1 MHEREVKSILDS
13 TGLLVGRVIYTRSP
27 KPLGTVIQSSYAEGS
42 IAYAYTTAIDFIVSG
57 GEDFD
62 VNFCP
67 DVLGKPSQSSKTE
80 LESFGFD
87 VVLIRMRDNAEAGTV
102 ISQYPSPADAV
113 NNNSHEVRLMISG
126 GPTYTQALNVVN
138 VIGQNISSA
147 ETIIDYMLGDLCT
160 LEITVTYTASLKPKG
175 TVIAQKPQSGV
186 INLTT
191 GMLQIELTVSGGP
204 SYVPPIVTIEV
215 PDVAGMYLA
224 EAEATLLSCG
234 IKISNIR
241 YVSPALPAGKVF
253 GQTVPGGQTIT
264 GYQGQLSIELVISSG
279 PPPSVETTPLT

>member
-1 MHEREVKSILDS
+1 
-13 TGLLVGRVIYTRSP
+13 
-27 KPLGTVIQSSYAEGS
+27 
-42 IAYAYTTAIDFIVSG
+42 
-57 GEDFD
+57 
-62 VNFCP
+62 
-67 DVLGKPSQSSKTE
+67 
-80 LESFGFD
+80 
-87 VVLIRMRDNAEAGTV
+87 
-102 ISQYPSPADAV
+102 
-113 NNNSHEVRLMISG
+113 MISG
-126 GPTYTQALNVVN
+126 GPTYTQALNMVN

-147 ETIIDYMLGDLCT
+147 ETIIDYMIGDLCT
-160 LEITVTYTASLKPKG
+160 LEITVIYTASLKPKG

-234 IKISNIR
+234 IKVSNVR
-241 YVSPALPAGKVF
+241 YVSTALPAGKVF

>member
-1 MHEREVKSILDS
+1 
-13 TGLLVGRVIYTRSP
+13 
-27 KPLGTVIQSSYAEGS
+27 
-42 IAYAYTTAIDFIVSG
+42 
-57 GEDFD
+57 
-62 VNFCP
+62 
-67 DVLGKPSQSSKTE
+67 
-80 LESFGFD
+80 
-87 VVLIRMRDNAEAGTV
+87 
-102 ISQYPSPADAV
+102 
-113 NNNSHEVRLMISG
+113 MISG

-175 TVIAQKPQSGV
+175 TVISQKPQSGV

-241 YVSPALPAGKVF
+241 YVSTALPAGKVF